1 MNLTKQGNRTKEKHL
16 KELVGDGYFFS
27 SQGLETTTTF
37 VLFLKEK
44 TLFRLFQPCQGY
56 KRKVPGNKG
65 DRYEL
70 WWTWNKV
77 WTHR

>member
-16 KELVGDGYFFS
+16 KELVGDGYFFC

-44 TLFRLFQPCQGY
+44 NPFQALSALLGVQEKSP
-56 KRKVPGNKG
+56 
-65 DRYEL
+65 
-70 WWTWNKV
+70 W
-77 WTHR
+77 